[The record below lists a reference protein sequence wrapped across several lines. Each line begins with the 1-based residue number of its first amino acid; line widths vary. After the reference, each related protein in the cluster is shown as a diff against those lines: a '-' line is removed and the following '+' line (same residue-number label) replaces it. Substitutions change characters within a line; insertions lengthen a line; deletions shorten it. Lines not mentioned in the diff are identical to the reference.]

1 MNGNNEA
8 TERFVTLL
16 GAHERELFSYVY
28 ALTMN
33 WNDAMEVMQRLRIRL
48 WQQFDSYEEAK
59 PFGAWARAVAYYLVL
74 AFRKERSRQREY
86 FSEKILEL
94 VSDSY
99 DLAADQLAGRREAL
113 LKCLDK
119 LTAEQRTLVDKYYSH
134 NEKLV
139 EIAQQLGTTAG
150 GLRQT
155 LFRIR
160 KSLQECVQRAS
171 ASI

>member
-48 WQQFDSYEEAK
+48 WQQFDSYEKAK

-74 AFRKERSRQREY
+74 AFRKEQSRRREY

-99 DLAADQLAGRREAL
+99 DLAADQLASRREAL
-113 LKCLDK
+113 LRCLDK
-119 LTAEQRTLVDKYYSH
+119 LTTEQRTLVDKYYSH

-139 EIAQQLGTTAG
+139 EIAQQLGITAG

-160 KSLQECVQRAS
+160 KSLQECVQRAIVS
-171 ASI
+171 S